1 MARRSYRVL
10 LNAHRS
16 RQGVSASALIGAHD
30 LRAARRTVHAGLCVR
45 PQPRRLVSV
54 AQPASARSIQHAA
67 YNTQH
72 TTRSIQ
78 HAAYNTQHTT
88 CSIQCAAYNAQHTTR
103 SIQCSA
109 YGVRHATY
117 VAITRLSGAI
127 GFARADAMLYHDRLP
142 IHAPPHTRSQ
152 QARLDWVVL
161 SGCGRGGGGLFAW
174 TGAASGARGVLAS
187 TLSKRG
193 GRHCHARTH
202 NKGQDA
208 QTPSPPSPAA
218 TTSARSDSSSS
229 RCTRRVTRWCSST
242 RHADSAGRG
251 RAALCALCRTACCT
265 QHVAFCTQH
274 VACRV

>member
-54 AQPASARSIQHAA
+54 AQPASARSIQHAAYNTQHTTRSIQHAAYNTQHTTRSIQHAA

-174 TGAASGARGVLAS
+174 TAVPVGYLRVLSANGA
-187 TLSKRG
+187 G
-193 GRHCHARTH
+193 GTATHARTTKDRTRKTPH
-202 NKGQDA
+202 RPRPQRRRRRGAIRRARAVHDA
-208 QTPSPPSPAA
+208 
-218 TTSARSDSSSS
+218 
-229 RCTRRVTRWCSST
+229 
-242 RHADSAGRG
+242 
-251 RAALCALCRTACCT
+251 
-265 QHVAFCTQH
+265 
-274 VACRV
+274 

>member
-88 CSIQCAAYNAQHTTR
+88 CSIQHAAYNTQHTTR
-103 SIQCSA
+103 SIQHAA
-109 YGVRHATY
+109 YNMQHTMRSIQCAAYNTQHTMFSIRRATRN
-117 VAITRLSGAI
+117 ICCNHSSQWRNRL
-127 GFARADAMLYHDRLP
+127 
-142 IHAPPHTRSQ
+142 
-152 QARLDWVVL
+152 
-161 SGCGRGGGGLFAW
+161 
-174 TGAASGARGVLAS
+174 
-187 TLSKRG
+187 
-193 GRHCHARTH
+193 
-202 NKGQDA
+202 
-208 QTPSPPSPAA
+208 
-218 TTSARSDSSSS
+218 
-229 RCTRRVTRWCSST
+229 CTRRCN
-242 RHADSAGRG
+242 
-251 RAALCALCRTACCT
+251 ALP
-265 QHVAFCTQH
+265 
-274 VACRV
+274 

>member
-1 MARRSYRVL
+1 MAHRSYRAL

-16 RQGVSASALIGAHD
+16 RRGVSASALIGAHD

-67 YNTQH
+67 YST
-72 TTRSIQ
+72 
-78 HAAYNTQHTT
+78 
-88 CSIQCAAYNAQHTTR
+88 QHTTR

-109 YGVRHATY
+109 YCVRHATY

-142 IHAPPHTRSQ
+142 IHAPPHARSQ

-208 QTPSPPSPAA
+208 QNPSPPSPAA

-242 RHADSAGRG
+242 RHADSAGHG
-251 RAALCALCRTACCT
+251 RAALCALCRTAFCT

-274 VACRV
+274 VAFCPQHVACRV